1 MMQIHKEIKEKLEHF
16 YEIKKVPNIIFHGIS
31 SSGKMTIVNNFINKI
46 YSNDK
51 QLIKKN
57 VMMVNCSQGKGI
69 KFIREELKFFAKS
82 NINANNKLLFK
93 TIVLLNADNLTIDAQ
108 SALRR
113 CIEQF
118 SNTTRFFMILE
129 NKYKLLQPI
138 LSRFCEIYV
147 NECIIDGKIV
157 NLEKYK
163 NQKLEEDLYDKSL
176 YEELVKMME
185 ELETLKNNEK
195 IELTDISEYSSK
207 LYENGI
213 NCLDV
218 MKYFEN
224 SIDYDE
230 YEKMKII
237 MYFDMIKI
245 EYRNEKLLILAMLK
259 YIYFRSKG
267 DLKSITTI

>member
-1 MMQIHKEIKEKLEHF
+1 MQIHEKIKEKLDHF
-16 YEIKKVPNIIFHGIS
+16 YNIKKVPNIIFHGIS
-31 SSGKMTIVNNFINKI
+31 SSGKMTIVNDFINKI
-46 YSNDK
+46 YNNDK
-51 QLIKKN
+51 QLIKTN
-57 VMMVNCSQGKGI
+57 VMIVNCSQGKGI

-82 NINANNKLLFK
+82 NINTKNSSLFK

-147 NECIIDGKIV
+147 NEYILNGKIM
-157 NLEKYK
+157 NLEKLK
-163 NQKLEEDLYDKSL
+163 NKQLEEDLFDKSL
-176 YEELVKMME
+176 NDKLIEMMNKLEELRKSNN
-185 ELETLKNNEK
+185 LDLKVINN
-195 IELTDISEYSSK
+195 YS
-207 LYENGI
+207 LMFYENGI
-213 NCLDV
+213 NCLDI
-218 MKYFEN
+218 MNYFEEN
-224 SIDYDE
+224 IEYDE

-237 MYFDMIKI
+237 MYFDMIKV
-245 EYRNEKLLILAMLK
+245 EYRNEKLLILVMLK
-259 YIYFRSKG
+259 YIYFRSKD

>member
-1 MMQIHKEIKEKLEHF
+1 MQIHEKIKEKLDHF
-16 YEIKKVPNIIFHGIS
+16 YNIKKVPNIIFHGIS
-31 SSGKMTIVNNFINKI
+31 SSGKMTIVNDFINKI
-46 YSNDK
+46 YNNDK
-51 QLIKKN
+51 QLIKTN
-57 VMMVNCSQGKGI
+57 VMTVNCSQGKGI

-82 NINANNKLLFK
+82 NINTKNSSLFK

-147 NECIIDGKIV
+147 NEYVLNGKIM
-157 NLEKYK
+157 NLEKLK
-163 NQKLEEDLYDKSL
+163 IKQLEEDLFDKNL
-176 YEELVKMME
+176 NDKLIEMMNKLEELK
-185 ELETLKNNEK
+185 KNNNL
-195 IELTDISEYSSK
+195 ELKDINNYS
-207 LYENGI
+207 LMFYENGI
-213 NCLDV
+213 NCLDI
-218 MKYFEN
+218 MKYFEEN
-224 SIDYDE
+224 IEYDE

-237 MYFDMIKI
+237 MYFDMIKV
-245 EYRNEKLLILAMLK
+245 EYRNEKLLILIMLK
-259 YIYFRSKG
+259 YIYFRSKD

>member
-1 MMQIHKEIKEKLEHF
+1 MQIHEKIKEKLDHF
-16 YEIKKVPNIIFHGIS
+16 YNIKKVPNIIFHGIS
-31 SSGKMTIVNNFINKI
+31 SSGKMTIVNDFINKI
-46 YSNDK
+46 YNNDK
-51 QLIKKN
+51 QLIKTN
-57 VMMVNCSQGKGI
+57 VMTVNCSQGKGI

-82 NINANNKLLFK
+82 NINTKNSSLFK

-147 NECIIDGKIV
+147 NEYIVDGKII
-157 NLEKYK
+157 NLEKFK
-163 NQKLEEDLYDKSL
+163 NKKLEDDLHDTEIKEVL
-176 YEELVKMME
+176 IRIMN
-185 ELETLKNNEK
+185 ELETLKNRDCL
-195 IELTDISEYSSK
+195 ELKDINDYSLK

-213 NCLDV
+213 NCLDL
-218 MKYFEN
+218 MKYFEE
-224 SIDYDE
+224 SIPYDE

-237 MYFDMIKI
+237 MYFDMIKT
-245 EYRNEKLLILAMLK
+245 EYRNEKLLILVMFK
-259 YIYFRSKG
+259 YIYFRSK
-267 DLKSITTI
+267 DHLKSITTI